1 MKRIIICV
9 GLLICAIAHPLL
21 AQAQEEKP
29 RVAIFDPAGTAKNM
43 DESMAVV
50 VREMVSSAI
59 VNTGKY
65 NIVERSLIDR
75 VLKEQKFSN
84 SGAVDE
90 SQVSAIGKLAGADK
104 VVLSVFTSAGTDKV
118 MLSLKIID
126 VESAS
131 VESQKIKVVKSDD
144 LLDEITPLALALV
157 GEEMEVETKKEE
169 ESKGSSFPGLFDK
182 GSKKAEP
189 EKPKTKSESTQKEAF
204 VERNNN
210 TITSSFS
217 SSPQTQSREIVLEF
231 PGFTHGKNP
240 SVQVF
245 VDGQLVGNG
254 NLNQGFVI
262 RFTDNRPGKHTVKAE
277 WSDTVNSK
285 TYTINTASKQHYI
298 FEYKKTGFGYAF
310 QLKN

>member
-1 MKRIIICV
+1 MLC
-9 GLLICAIAHPLL
+9 GLTSFLS
-21 AQAQEEKP
+21 AQEQKEKE

-75 VLKEQKFSN
+75 ILKEQKFSN

-90 SQVSAIGKLAGADK
+90 SQISAIGKLAGADK
-104 VVLSVFTSAGTDKV
+104 VVLSVFTSAGSDKV

-131 VESQKIKVVKSDD
+131 VESQKTKVVKSDA
-144 LLDEITPLALALV
+144 LLDEITPLALALI
-157 GEEMEVETKKEE
+157 GEEMEMETKKE
-169 ESKGSSFPGLFDK
+169 SRGSL
-182 GSKKAEP
+182 KA
-189 EKPKTKSESTQKEAF
+189 TSKSESASSKEAF
-204 VERNNN
+204 VERNSDI
-210 TITSSFS
+210 ITSDFS
-217 SSPQTQSREIVLEF
+217 SSSQAKSEEVVLEF
-231 PGFTHGKNP
+231 PGFSHGKNP
-240 SVQVF
+240 SVQLF
-245 VDGQLVGNG
+245 VDGKSVGSG
-254 NLNQGFVI
+254 TLNQGFSI

-277 WSDTVNSK
+277 WSDTVSSK
-285 TYTINTASKQHYI
+285 TYTINTAARRHYI
-298 FEYKKTGFGYAF
+298 FEYTKTGFGYAF

>member
-1 MKRIIICV
+1 MRI
-9 GLLICAIAHPLL
+9 LLFACAQPL
-21 AQAQEEKP
+21 AAQEEGGKP

-104 VVLSVFTSAGTDKV
+104 VVLSVFTSAGSEKV

-131 VESQKIKVVKSDD
+131 IEAQKTKVVTSDA
-144 LLDEITPLALALV
+144 LLDEITPLALALI
-157 GEEMEVETKKEE
+157 GEEMAIEVKKE
-169 ESKGSSFPGLFDK
+169 ESKGSFLGLGLFGGKSAKKETAEKSKAKQEKTTPK
-182 GSKKAEP
+182 GD
-189 EKPKTKSESTQKEAF
+189 F
-204 VERNNN
+204 VERNNSV
-210 TITSSFS
+210 ITSNFNS
-217 SSPQTQSREIVLEF
+217 SASQSKEVILEF
-231 PGFTHGKNP
+231 TGTDSKKNP
-240 SVQVF
+240 TVQLF
-245 VDGQLVGNG
+245 VDEQLVGEG
-254 NLNQGFVI
+254 NLLQGFAI
-262 RFTDNRPGKHTVKAE
+262 RFTDNKPGRHTVRLE
-277 WSDTVNSK
+277 WSEHITSK
-285 TYTINTASKQHYI
+285 TYTINTASKQRFV
-298 FEYKKTGFGYAF
+298 FEYARTGFGYAF
-310 QLKN
+310 QLK

>member
-1 MKRIIICV
+1 MCL
-9 GLLICAIAHPLL
+9 GLIFVSVCPLL
-21 AQAQEEKP
+21 AQEQEEKS

-50 VREMVSSAI
+50 VRELVSSAI

-104 VVLSVFTSAGTDKV
+104 VVLSVFTSAGSDKV

-131 VESQKIKVVKSDD
+131 IESQKIKVVVSDA
-144 LLDEITPLALALV
+144 LLDEITPLALALI
-157 GEEMEVETKKEE
+157 GEEMEIEAKKADEN
-169 ESKGSSFPGLFDK
+169 KGSSFLGGLFGGGK
-182 GSKKAEP
+182 GSKKTESENPKKKP
-189 EKPKTKSESTQKEAF
+189 ENTPKEAF
-204 VERNNN
+204 VERNND
-210 TITSSFS
+210 IVTSNFS
-217 SSPQTQSREIVLEF
+217 SPPPAKSEEIVLAF
-231 PGFTHGKNP
+231 SGYAHSKNP
-240 SVQVF
+240 SVQLF

-254 NLNQGFVI
+254 NLNQGFSV
-262 RFTDNRPGKHTVKAE
+262 RFTDNKPGKHTVKAE
-277 WSDTVNSK
+277 WSDTVGSK
-285 TYTINTASKQHYI
+285 TYTINTASKQHFN
-298 FEYKKTGFGYAF
+298 FEYAKTGFGYAF